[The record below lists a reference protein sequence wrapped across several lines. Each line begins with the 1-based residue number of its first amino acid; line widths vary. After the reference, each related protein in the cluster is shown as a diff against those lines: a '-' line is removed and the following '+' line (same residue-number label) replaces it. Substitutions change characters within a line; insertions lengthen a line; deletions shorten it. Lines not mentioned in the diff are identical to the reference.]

1 MDAQF
6 GDEGKEHRR
15 RQHHGFHRHRKDES
29 PQSADERTHRAP
41 WPGGEEPDERTVDAH
56 IRRLRRRLGEY
67 ASVVRTMRG
76 SGYRYDTHPDV
87 TVWSATARR

>member
-1 MDAQF
+1 MRNPNRVYSREALLDAIW
-6 GDEGKEHRR
+6 GYDAYGSEI
-15 RQHHGFHRHRKDES
+15 
-29 PQSADERTHRAP
+29 
-41 WPGGEEPDERTVDAH
+41 RTVDVH

-87 TVWSATARR
+87 TVWSATARH